1 MTEFRKLELAIS
13 RDGIKINGKE
23 YSGTVLFNSNV
34 HGDVS
39 ATFVGGLEP
48 DEINDVLSATELF
61 EIADDTKETLSVYSL
76 IKWRSMERIGNNL
89 KILWQTYVLNEVE
102 SIRQDNE
109 DLTQAVLELA
119 QIVGGDANG

>member
-1 MTEFRKLELAIS
+1 M
-13 RDGIKINGKE
+13 IKINGKE

-109 DLTQAVLELA
+109 DLTQALLELA
-119 QIVGGDANG
+119 QIVGGDTNG